1 MAKRLGTERGMD
13 RLIFFTDA
21 VTAIAITLLVL
32 PLVDL
37 VPEFAASSKKGEG
50 AEQIGNFLY
59 DNLGQIFSF
68 VLSFVI
74 IARFWISNHG
84 LLEHAKR
91 STPTLMW
98 LNIVWAFTIVILPL
112 PTEITAA
119 FKTSV
124 LSLALY
130 IGTMAA
136 NSLLLTAIAW
146 EIYRNPQIEDKDELE
161 SITEVWGT
169 GITSILFIVALALAL
184 LIPHV
189 TYWGLTLLLITGP
202 LDRIVKPRI
211 LRWEKARRAA
221 NAAN

>member
-1 MAKRLGTERGMD
+1 MGTERGMD

-21 VTAIAITLLVL
+21 VTAIAITLLIL

-37 VPEFAASSKKGEG
+37 VPQFAAAKDGGPARLPK
-50 AEQIGNFLY
+50 FLY
-59 DNLGQIFSF
+59 DNLGQIFAF

-74 IARFWISNHG
+74 IARFWLSNHG
-84 LLEHAKR
+84 LLERAKR
-91 STPTLMW
+91 STPVLMW
-98 LNIVWAFTIVILPL
+98 LNIGWAFTIVLLPL

-119 FKTSV
+119 FETSK

-146 EIYRNPQIEDKDELE
+146 EIYRHPEIEEKDELE
-161 SITEVWGT
+161 SITAVWGT
-169 GITSILFIVALALAL
+169 GITAVIFIIALALAL
-184 LIPHV
+184 LIPHA
-189 TYWGLTLLLITGP
+189 TYYPLLLLLLTGP

-211 LRWEKARRAA
+211 IKWEKAKRAA
-221 NAAN
+221 TSSS